1 VPYFFAG
8 GLFPISA
15 MPVGLTVLAKVLPI
29 THALALM
36 RYGLVDHRGQ
46 GLHDIWGLS
55 NTTLMAVLS
64 LTVVAVFALLLSA
77 LAVRVFTRDAI
88 G

>member
-1 VPYFFAG
+1 
-8 GLFPISA
+8 
-15 MPVGLTVLAKVLPI
+15 
-29 THALALM
+29 
-36 RYGLVDHRGQ
+36 
-46 GLHDIWGLS
+46 
-55 NTTLMAVLS
+55 MAVLS